1 MIIMTHVGVVRS
13 DTLEVSCKENLW
25 ATRRLNPMGL
35 LVAADPLFLHTKQVV
50 QETEEFE
57 VALSREEADG
67 RKNE

>member
-1 MIIMTHVGVVRS
+1 
-13 DTLEVSCKENLW
+13 
-25 ATRRLNPMGL
+25 MGL
-35 LVAADPLFLHTKQVV
+35 LAAANSVFLHMKQVV